1 MRWPRKI
8 QKTANWHDMAADL
21 RSGLVLT
28 SVVAW
33 QQVVQLGP
41 YVMAGVVLA
50 ALLGQ
55 FDLLHRWSRNLADGR
70 PASVLGAACLG
81 SASPLS
87 TYGLVPVLA
96 QALRRGASP
105 GPVLAFLAA
114 SSMLNPQLVFL
125 VWGGLGARL
134 ALTQVVGVLL
144 LSLLAGLAAARLSP
158 NSILKVTLP
167 GADAHD
173 LSPRRFTWA
182 GLFRDIVRLTEWIG
196 LTFVVGILLGAA
208 LQVWSAA
215 WMTRLWAGSRWASV
229 AAAGI
234 LGVPLYTCGG
244 SAVPVLTS
252 LTQAGLVPSAAL
264 AFLLSGPATRVNSL
278 AAMGCLFNR
287 RALTVYIV
295 YIVAGAVVIG
305 LLSQVIFVG

>member
-8 QKTANWHDMAADL
+8 RKTANWHDMAADL

-28 SVVAW
+28 AVVAW

-55 FDLLHRWSRNLADGR
+55 FDLSHRWSRNLAGGR
-70 PASVLGAACLG
+70 PVSVLGAACLG

-125 VWGGLGARL
+125 VWGGLGAPL
-134 ALTQVVGVLL
+134 ALMQIVGVLL
-144 LSLLAGLAAARLSP
+144 LSLLAGLAAARLRP
-158 NSILKVTLP
+158 NSILKVTIP
-167 GADAHD
+167 SADAHD
-173 LSPRRFTWA
+173 ISPRRFTWT
-182 GLFRDIVRLTEWIG
+182 GLLRDIVRLTEWIG
-196 LTFVVGILLGAA
+196 LTFVLGILLGAA

-215 WMTRLWAGSRWASV
+215 WMARLWVESRWAGV
-229 AAAGI
+229 AVAGI

-244 SAVPVLTS
+244 SAVPVLTR
-252 LTQAGLVPSAAL
+252 LTQAGMAPSAAL
-264 AFLLSGPATRVNSL
+264 AFLLSGPATRVSAL
-278 AAMGCLFNR
+278 AAMGSLFNR

>member
-1 MRWPRKI
+1 
-8 QKTANWHDMAADL
+8 MAADL

-28 SVVAW
+28 AVVAW

-55 FDLLHRWSRNLADGR
+55 FDLSHRWSRNLAGGS
-70 PASVLGAACLG
+70 PVSVLGAACLG

-125 VWGGLGARL
+125 VWGGLGAPL
-134 ALTQVVGVLL
+134 ALMQIAGVLL
-144 LSLLAGLAAARLSP
+144 LSLLAGLAATRLRP
-158 NSILKVTLP
+158 NSILMVTIP
-167 GADAHD
+167 SADAHD
-173 LSPRRFTWA
+173 ISPRRFTWK
-182 GLFRDIVRLTEWIG
+182 GLLRDTIRLTEWIG
-196 LTFVVGILLGAA
+196 LTFVLGILLGAA

-215 WMTRLWAGSRWASV
+215 WMARLWVESRWAGV
-229 AAAGI
+229 AVAGI

-252 LTQAGLVPSAAL
+252 LTQAGMAPAAAL
-264 AFLLSGPATRVNSL
+264 AFLLSGPATRVNAL
-278 AAMGCLFNR
+278 AAMGSLFNR

-295 YIVAGAVVIG
+295 YIVAGAIVIG
-305 LLSQVIFVG
+305 LLSQVIFLG